1 VLQVVGDRV
10 DADLMSRRDLVWR
23 RIFTAVLGAP
33 PARTTPGFE
42 VAKLRYLR
50 RCFIRL
56 LLPPTLAICAAC
68 LVWGPVIELPF
79 TLVLLA
85 VWVAQVT
92 RINARI
98 RRALARQPSDPE
110 ARTSSTASGV
120 RS

>member
-1 VLQVVGDRV
+1 MLNP
-10 DADLMSRRDLVWR
+10 MSRHDLVWR
-23 RIFTAVLGAP
+23 RIFTALLGPP

-68 LVWGPVIELPF
+68 LVRGPLIELPF
-79 TLVLLA
+79 TLALLA
-85 VWVAQVT
+85 VWVAQVA

-98 RRALARQPSDPE
+98 RRARAAQPGGSE